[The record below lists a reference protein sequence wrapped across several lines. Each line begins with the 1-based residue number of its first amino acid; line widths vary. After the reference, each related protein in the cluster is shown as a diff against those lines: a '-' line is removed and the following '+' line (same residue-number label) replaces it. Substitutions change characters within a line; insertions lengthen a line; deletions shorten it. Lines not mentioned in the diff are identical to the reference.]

1 MRYIGKLKIYLI
13 IGFAA
18 VAMPIAAHVGRS
30 TLDVVGEPQAVPV
43 VPVEITQPKASR
55 SAIGKSLT
63 RPQDYWDRR
72 REYWERR
79 LESDLEDS
87 DMDDEDSDK
96 NDKADGEDSKN
107 SKTEDDGA
115 DSEEDSI
122 ERRREYW
129 RQRLDRDW

>member
-1 MRYIGKLKIYLI
+1 MRYIGTLKIYLI
-13 IGFAA
+13 VGFAA

-30 TLDVVGEPQAVPV
+30 TLDVVSEPQASPV
-43 VPVEITQPKASR
+43 VLAVNAHPEGGR
-55 SAIGKSLT
+55 SAIGKGYA

-72 REYWERR
+72 REDWEKR
-79 LESDLEDS
+79 LESDLDDS
-87 DMDDEDSDK
+87 DMDDEDTDK
-96 NDKADGEDSKN
+96 NDKANGEDKN
-107 SKTEDDGA
+107 SKAEDDGA